1 MNCISIVLIPSP
13 LQLSHLPPS
22 TLKEKCFGLY
32 PLILLSLC
40 DEKSFLISSYAFMYV
55 TGLDLD
61 DFPIAF

>member
-1 MNCISIVLIPSP
+1 MVLTPSP
-13 LQLSHLPPS
+13 LQVSHLPPS

-32 PLILLSLC
+32 PLILLSLN
-40 DEKSFLISSYAFMYV
+40 EAYNFLISSYAFMYV